1 MNITRREFA
10 GMALA
15 MKASNLDSA
24 ISEGIKRYKI
34 PAVAAAVSTADRI
47 VYSAAFGAAKPDSIF
62 GIASMTKAI
71 TTTAALQLVEQG
83 KVTLDEPVGK
93 HLPALAK
100 LDVLEG
106 FDAAGQPR
114 LRPAR
119 KPVTLRSLLTH
130 TSGFAYDTWDENL
143 LRFAKAVQPPPAVPP
158 LMTEPGT
165 RWEYGTSID
174 WTGRLVEAV
183 SGETLEAYF
192 QKHILQPLGMT
203 DTSYI
208 LPPEKFERK
217 VNGWQRQPDG
227 SLKEDPRV
235 PPVPPKSF
243 NGGGGL
249 FSTPSDYTRYMR
261 MILHHGVT
269 ADKHRILQ
277 AKSVA
282 MMMANQTGDLAAG
295 RMKAFRTDRSAD
307 VDFHA
312 GVDDRFT
319 FGFLLN
325 TKAYDGGRSA
335 GSLAWAGLLNT
346 FYWIDPKRSLCAVI
360 MMQFLPFCDPAAMSM
375 LRDFERAV
383 YA

>member
-24 ISEGIKRYKI
+24 LSEGIKRYKI

-106 FDAAGQPR
+106 FDAADQPR

-143 LRFAKAVQPPPAVPP
+143 LRFAKAAQPPPAVPP

-217 VNGWQRQPDG
+217 VNGWQRQPDRSEERRVG
-227 SLKEDPRV
+227 KE
-235 PPVPPKSF
+235 
-243 NGGGGL
+243 
-249 FSTPSDYTRYMR
+249 
-261 MILHHGVT
+261 
-269 ADKHRILQ
+269 
-277 AKSVA
+277 
-282 MMMANQTGDLAAG
+282 
-295 RMKAFRTDRSAD
+295 
-307 VDFHA
+307 
-312 GVDDRFT
+312 
-319 FGFLLN
+319 
-325 TKAYDGGRSA
+325 
-335 GSLAWAGLLNT
+335 
-346 FYWIDPKRSLCAVI
+346 C
-360 MMQFLPFCDPAAMSM
+360 
-375 LRDFERAV
+375 
-383 YA
+383 